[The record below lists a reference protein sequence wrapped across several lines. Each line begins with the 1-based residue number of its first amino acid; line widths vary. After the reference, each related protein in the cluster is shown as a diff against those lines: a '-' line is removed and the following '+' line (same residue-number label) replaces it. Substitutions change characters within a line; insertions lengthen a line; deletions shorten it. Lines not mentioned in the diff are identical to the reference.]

1 MRLPTWRAL
10 YLRLGLPVHGAC
22 HQNTDAE
29 DRPADC
35 GLPIRASVSRWLL
48 SIDASSDLCDGDGV
62 RVMVESIAIALILLT
77 GFYLAFMRDQPD
89 KLEWKMLSIN
99 RMIIGYETGELSAQ
113 ECVRLIGKILR
124 DELPE

>member
-1 MRLPTWRAL
+1 
-10 YLRLGLPVHGAC
+10 
-22 HQNTDAE
+22 
-29 DRPADC
+29 
-35 GLPIRASVSRWLL
+35 
-48 SIDASSDLCDGDGV
+48 
-62 RVMVESIAIALILLT
+62 MVESIAIALILLT